1 MSEALAKTDAA
12 VQKNAASPKDKQAD
26 PGSSPKANLTV
37 DQIKERLEGRVRS
50 MRLHATGLKQEFTT
64 LNDMNVAGRPV
75 LDYVREQPLLAVG
88 VAAGLGVLA
97 GLVSGYLARPEP
109 EEEND
114 HDLWMSA
121 YLDDVVEEG
130 GFRVQGGEDAE
141 TALKKVLRKR
151 APVVVLE
158 AESPAA
164 KEARSTVGLVLNTAL
179 GFGVKLALDQLAQ
192 RLTDE
197 ETITQAVKHADEPD
211 YGRPSYGEPPR
222 I

>member
-1 MSEALAKTDAA
+1 MPEALAKTDTA
-12 VQKNAASPKDKQAD
+12 VQKNSASPEDKQAD
-26 PGSSPKANLTV
+26 PGKSSKANLTV
-37 DQIKERLEGRVRS
+37 DQIKERLEGKSRS
-50 MRLHATGLKQEFTT
+50 MRLHVTGLKQEFTT
-64 LNDMNVAGRPV
+64 LNDLNVAGRPV
-75 LDYVREQPLLAVG
+75 LDYVRDQPLLAVG
-88 VAAGLGVLA
+88 VAAGVGVLA

-109 EEEND
+109 EETSE

-121 YLDDVVEEG
+121 YLDDVVEES

-158 AESPAA
+158 SDEPA

-197 ETITQAVKHADEPD
+197 ETITQAVKHAHDHPHHE
-211 YGRPSYGEPPR
+211 EPPR